1 MMKRVMSRY
10 KATTQR
16 LVNIPFPRNQDF
28 IGHRA
33 ALDLAEAEFEK
44 GRNNG
49 YAPIVAFHGL
59 PGVGKTQLLIE
70 FAYRHT
76 DKWSIFWVRAD
87 SHELLVQEFQKIAE
101 NLKIAVSPQNAVSTV
116 RQWLQKEAG
125 ADWVM
130 IFDNADDISILA
142 DFLPLGTNGG
152 TIISSR
158 DPRLGD
164 SIASKAISVDVLSRD
179 ESIQLLQRRARLTET
194 TEIETLVDLLG
205 ELPLALEQAAAYI
218 RERHIS
224 VAQFIKLF
232 RSCPKSRVLSRK
244 ITATRYTN
252 SESVFATISIAL
264 EELKANNRLAVE
276 LLMVASFF
284 DGQDLSFD
292 LLTGCLNS
300 EASLSSGSEAL
311 DLLDA
316 LEGLESSALVIRKP
330 RKSSI
335 WIHVLVQAIVL
346 EQLETTG
353 EYGNYLDRALSHL
366 GVKFAEAKDSGTW
379 QNLQPHV
386 LKLLSLYEGQTPTQP
401 CTGAVYDMFYTSLL
415 HLRFMGEHE
424 VTLAHA
430 RVLADVLVKD
440 AGSHDLRTIRHIRLV
455 GVSYFA
461 LANLVEAEKT
471 LKEVVDDVDDWVSPD
486 DQTILEVSRT
496 ERVLAIV
503 YARDGQPAEKLAQAK
518 VMAQKAL
525 DLDLSLDNPNPLE
538 IALAREALGHA
549 CRELG
554 QREEAVEQ
562 MELALSGYKSS
573 VGTSTI
579 TYVKGLHNLGAHRR
593 LAGQLDA
600 AEEDLQKALVMVDQ
614 VFGFLHFTKPKILSS
629 LAAVQYGRGNLA
641 AAAAGFEKVL
651 TLQRKIFDDPLH
663 LQSAKTLLNLGI
675 VYRALADYEKALAK
689 LQGTITSREAK
700 FGIGHKRTDE
710 AVKVMAMVYQ
720 DMEKNQEAE
729 QLWAKLRERH
739 GADFLD
745 GEVALCP
752 NLSLNWSAEEHMLYS
767 TNNDYS

>member
-1 MMKRVMSRY
+1 MMKRVMRRY
-10 KATTQR
+10 KATAPR
-16 LVNIPFPRNQDF
+16 SINIPFPRNQDF
-28 IGHRA
+28 IGHQTP
-33 ALDLAEAEFEK
+33 LDLALAEFEK
-44 GRNNG
+44 GKLMG

-59 PGVGKTQLLIE
+59 PGVGKTQLAIE
-70 FAYRHT
+70 FAYRHS

-87 SHELLVQEFQKIAE
+87 SHEILVQEFQRIAE
-101 NLKIAVSPQNAVSTV
+101 NLRIAASPQNAVSAV
-116 RQWLQKEAG
+116 RQWLRKDAG
-125 ADWVM
+125 PDWVM

-152 TIISSR
+152 SIISSR

-164 SIASKAISVDVLSRD
+164 SIASKVISVEVLSRD

-194 TEIETLVDLLG
+194 SDIETLADLLG
-205 ELPLALEQAAAYI
+205 ELPLALEQAAAYM

-224 VAQFIKLF
+224 VAHFIKLF

-244 ITATRYTN
+244 VTATRYTN
-252 SESVFATISIAL
+252 SDSVFATISIAL

-284 DGQDLSFD
+284 DGQDLSID

-300 EASLSSGSEAL
+300 EPSLSSGSEAL

-316 LEGLESSALVIRKP
+316 LESLESSALVIRKP
-330 RKSSI
+330 QKSSV

-346 EQLETTG
+346 ERLETTG
-353 EYGNYLDRALSHL
+353 QYSIYLDRALSHL
-366 GVKFAEAKDSGTW
+366 SIKFVEAKDSGTW
-379 QNLQPHV
+379 EDLQSHV
-386 LKLLSLYEGQTPTQP
+386 LKLLSLYEGQTLAQP

-430 RVLADVLVKD
+430 RALANLLVKD
-440 AGSHDLRTIRHIRLV
+440 AGSHDLRSIRYIRLV

-461 LANLVEAEKT
+461 LAKLAEAEKA
-471 LKEVVDDVDDWVSPD
+471 LKQVVDDVDDWVSSD
-486 DQTILEVSRT
+486 DQTMLEVSRT

-503 YARDGQPAEKLAQAK
+503 YARDGQPAEKLLQAK
-518 VMAQKAL
+518 VIAQKAL

-554 QREEAVEQ
+554 QRDEAVEQ
-562 MELALSGYKSS
+562 MELALRGYKSS
-573 VGTSTI
+573 VGTNSI

-600 AEEDLQKALVMVDQ
+600 AEEDLQNALVMVDQ

-629 LAAVQYGRGNLA
+629 LAAVQYDRGKLA
-641 AAAAGFEKVL
+641 AAAASFEKVL
-651 TLQRKIFDDPLH
+651 ILQRTIFDDPLH
-663 LQSAKTLLNLGI
+663 PQCAKTLLNLGI
-675 VYRALADYEKALAK
+675 VYRALADYGKALTK
-689 LQGTITSREAK
+689 LQASITSREAK
-700 FGIGHKRTDE
+700 FGTAHKRTDE
-710 AVKVMAMVYQ
+710 ALKVMALVYQ
-720 DMEKNQEAE
+720 DMERNQETE
-729 QLWAKLRERH
+729 QLKAQLRERH

-745 GEVALCP
+745 REVTLCP

-767 TNNDYS
+767 TNNGYR